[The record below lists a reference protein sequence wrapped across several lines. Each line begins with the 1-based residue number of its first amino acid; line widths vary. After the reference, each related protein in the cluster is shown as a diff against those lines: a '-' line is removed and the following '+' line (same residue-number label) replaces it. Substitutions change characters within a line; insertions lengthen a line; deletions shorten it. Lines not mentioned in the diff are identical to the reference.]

1 MTIRSRWRRL
11 VALGTAALITAV
23 TVPVLLV
30 SASPAQALDNGL
42 ALTPQMGWNNWNTF
56 GCNVSETLIRQTAD
70 LLVSSG
76 MAEAGYEYVNIDDC
90 WMERERDA
98 DGNLVAD
105 RERFPSGMKALADYV
120 HGKGLKL
127 GIYSSAGTTT
137 CAGYP
142 ASIGYERQDAALW
155 ASWGIDYLKYD
166 NCGDHLGQSAQE
178 RYTAMRDALAAT
190 GRPILYSLCSWGLDN
205 VWTWGSEVGNS
216 WRTTGDITDS
226 WGSVMGIL
234 DSQVGKDAYS
244 GPGAWNDPDML
255 EVGNPGLSETESR
268 AHFSLWSLLNAPLL
282 AGNDLRSMS
291 QTTVEILT
299 NSEVI
304 AVNQDWGGR
313 QGHKIS
319 DNGDLEVWRKP
330 MSDGSVATVLLNRGG
345 SGANM
350 STTTD
355 ALGLGDADSYSV
367 RDLWAHTTS
376 SSTGTISAWV
386 PAHGAAM
393 YTVTGG
399 GLVEPE
405 TFALRGE
412 ESGRCLDVS
421 GASQTNGTEVI
432 IWDCNGQANQ
442 AWTATITGELRVFGG
457 KCLDVSGGDTA
468 NGTPVIIWD
477 CNGQPN
483 QQWRFNDD
491 GTITSVSA
499 GKCLDVF
506 GRGTANET
514 AVIIWDC
521 NGQPNQQWSRA

>member
-1 MTIRSRWRRL
+1 MRRMLALLLSGL
-11 VALGTAALITAV
+11 VTAV

-56 GCNVSETLIRQTAD
+56 GCSVNEELVRQTAD

-105 RERFPSGMKALADYV
+105 PDKFPSGMKALADYV
-120 HGKGLKL
+120 HDKGLKL

-142 ASIGYERQDAALW
+142 ASLGYEQRDADLW

-166 NCGDHLGQSAQE
+166 NCGDHQGRSAQE

-190 GRPILYSLCSWGLDN
+190 GRPILYSLCNWGQENVVSWGA
-205 VWTWGSEVGNS
+205 EVGNS
-216 WRTTGDITDS
+216 WRTTGDITDDWS
-226 WGSVMGIL
+226 SVMSIL
-234 DSQVGKDAYS
+234 DAQVGKESYS

-255 EVGNPGLSETESR
+255 EVGNPGLSDTESR

-291 QTTVEILT
+291 QTTVDILT

-304 AVNQDWGGR
+304 AVNQDWGGI

-319 DNGDLEVWRKP
+319 DNGNLEVWRKP
-330 MSDGSVATVLLNRGG
+330 MSDGSVATVLLNRGN
-345 SGANM
+345 SGANV
-350 STTTD
+350 STTVG
-355 ALGLGDADSYSV
+355 ALGLGEAESYTV
-367 RDLWAHTTS
+367 RDLWAHTTGS
-376 SSTGTISAWV
+376 SSGTISAWV

-393 YTVTGG
+393 YIVEGG
-399 GLVEPE
+399 GLVEPG
-405 TFALRGE
+405 ASAYRGE
-412 ESGRCLDVS
+412 ESGRCLDVT
-421 GASQTNGTEVI
+421 GASQASGTEVV

-442 AWTATITGELRVFGG
+442 SWTATGTGELRVYGD
-457 KCLDVSGGDTA
+457 KCLDVSGGATA
-468 NGTPVIIWD
+468 NGSPVIIWD
-477 CNGQPN
+477 CNGGTN
-483 QQWRFNDD
+483 QQWRVNGD
-491 GTITSVSA
+491 GSITAVGA
-499 GKCLDVF
+499 NKCLDVS
-506 GRGTANET
+506 GRGTANGT
-514 AVIIWDC
+514 PVVIWDC
-521 NGQPNQQWSRA
+521 NGQANQQWNRV